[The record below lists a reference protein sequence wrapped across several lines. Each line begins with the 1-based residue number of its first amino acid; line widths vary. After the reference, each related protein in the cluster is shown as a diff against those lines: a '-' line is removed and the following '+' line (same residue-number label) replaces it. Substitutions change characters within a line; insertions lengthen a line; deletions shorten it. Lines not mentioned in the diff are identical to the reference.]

1 MRWLDST
8 INPVDM
14 NLSKLQETVEDR
26 EPWLAAVREV
36 AKSQTW
42 QQEQRYCNSDSMALG
57 QKQYT
62 DQRDRLEHPEINPH
76 LHGQLIYDKGG
87 KNIMRKR
94 QPLQ

>member
-1 MRWLDST
+1 
-8 INPVDM
+8 
-14 NLSKLQETVEDR
+14 
-26 EPWLAAVREV
+26 
-36 AKSQTW
+36 
-42 QQEQRYCNSDSMALG
+42 MALG

-62 DQRDRLEHPEINPH
+62 DQRDRLERPEINPH